1 MKKLLILPAISLIAI
16 GCSLFPRIPK
26 IPSPSPVN
34 PTIPDPPPTDDPL
47 IYLAWYCI
55 FGGGLCIIVAVGLGI
70 LLQGAFARR
79 FPLSLVSFGL
89 CSILLGYGFQELG
102 AHKGLVGIAGVFII
116 LVAAGYWF
124 KKKYNLLGAKD
135 DS

>member
-1 MKKLLILPAISLIAI
+1 VYYH
-16 GCSLFPRIPK
+16 C
-26 IPSPSPVN
+26 
-34 PTIPDPPPTDDPL
+34 
-47 IYLAWYCI
+47 C
-55 FGGGLCIIVAVGLGI
+55 GLGHTH
-70 LLQGAFARR
+70 ARCIR
-79 FPLSLVSFGL
+79 LSLVSFGL